1 MKIAFVIPKD
11 DDQHNPQNQYAQGRI
26 FPPVGLARMA
36 GIVGR
41 QASVAVVDERIEP
54 TNHSQKAQIAII
66 FIKLYEFWGANCAGV
81 LVLGDWSISLT

>member
-41 QASVAVVDERIEP
+41 QASVAVVDESIEP
-54 TNHSQKAQIAII
+54 TNHSKKAQISII
-66 FIKLYEFWGANCAGV
+66 FIK
-81 LVLGDWSISLT
+81 S